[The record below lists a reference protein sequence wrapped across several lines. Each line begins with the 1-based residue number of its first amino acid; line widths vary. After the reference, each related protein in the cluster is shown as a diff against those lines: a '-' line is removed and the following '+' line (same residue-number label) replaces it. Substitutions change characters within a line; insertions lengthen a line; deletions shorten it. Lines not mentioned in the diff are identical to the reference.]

1 MIRRSK
7 FSLALL
13 ILSVLATSLIIHS
26 AHAATTSQNIT
37 ITPSLTAFEIDPGAT
52 VKASFDAI
60 NEGDTPFSVQVS
72 SSPYYVKG
80 VQYDPEFTQLPGTV
94 NASKWV
100 TFIEDTTQTLSA
112 RKLDNFDYTISV
124 PAGTPA
130 GGYYAVIFAET
141 SPLSSDSNGV
151 VSHNR
156 VGDILYIT
164 VRGTIKTG
172 GAVTGASIPH
182 IVINNSVP
190 LSVFVSNTGGTHF
203 VTNTEIGVTSLFGK
217 TVFHFESERY
227 VLPQTKREISTTWTS
242 TAPIGIYKINRTSTV
257 GSVVK
262 TLPVVWVFVIQRW
275 LLAVIIAIVIIAIF
289 IVTLR
294 KRKQP

>member
-7 FSLALL
+7 FPLALL
-13 ILSVLATSLIIHS
+13 ILSVLATSLLVHS
-26 AHAATTSQNIT
+26 AHAATSSQNIT
-37 ITPSLTAFEIDPGAT
+37 ITPSSTALEIDPGAT

-100 TFIEDTTQTLSA
+100 TFIQATTQTIAA
-112 RKLDNFDYTISV
+112 RKLDNFDYSVTV

-141 SPLSSDSNGV
+141 SPIASSDNGV

-164 VRGTIKTG
+164 VKGVIKTG
-172 GAVTGASIPH
+172 GEVTGASINH
-182 IVINNSVP
+182 VVINNTVP
-190 LSVFVSNTGGTHF
+190 LSLFVSNTGGTHF
-203 VTNTEIGVTSLFGK
+203 VSDTEMGVTSLFGK
-217 TVFHFESERY
+217 TVFHFDSQRY
-227 VLPQTKREISTTWTS
+227 VLPQTKREISTTWT
-242 TAPIGIYKINRTSTV
+242 TTTPIGIYKITRTSTV
-257 GSVVK
+257 GGVVK
-262 TLPVVWVFVIQRW
+262 ALPVVWVFVIQRW
-275 LLAVIIAIVIIAIF
+275 LLAFIIAIVVIAIF
-289 IVTLR
+289 IITLR